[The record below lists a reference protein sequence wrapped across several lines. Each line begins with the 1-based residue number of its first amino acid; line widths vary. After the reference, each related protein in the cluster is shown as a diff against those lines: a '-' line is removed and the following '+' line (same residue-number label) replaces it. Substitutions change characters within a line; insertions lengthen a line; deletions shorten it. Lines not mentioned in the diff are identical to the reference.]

1 MQAIRIQYTVKADFA
16 ERNKQNIA
24 KVMEELRSGNH
35 PDIHYSAYVLE
46 DGKTFMHF
54 VTFEGENQSSVISG
68 LESFKHFQSEMKASQ
83 PEIPPK
89 FDNLALVG
97 SSYDLYS

>member
-24 KVMEELRSGNH
+24 KVMEELRSSNH

-54 VTFEGENQSSVISG
+54 VTFEGENQSSVISN

-97 SSYDLYS
+97 SSYDLFG

>member
-1 MQAIRIQYTVKADFA
+1 MKFLRIQYTVRPDFA

-24 KVMEELRSGNH
+24 KVMQEWRASNH
-35 PDIHYSAYVLE
+35 PEIHYSAYVLE

-54 VTFEGENQSSVISG
+54 VMFQNEDASSVISS
-68 LESFKHFQSEMKASQ
+68 LESFKHFQSELKAGN
-83 PEIPPK
+83 PEVPPK

-97 SSYDLYS
+97 SSYELF